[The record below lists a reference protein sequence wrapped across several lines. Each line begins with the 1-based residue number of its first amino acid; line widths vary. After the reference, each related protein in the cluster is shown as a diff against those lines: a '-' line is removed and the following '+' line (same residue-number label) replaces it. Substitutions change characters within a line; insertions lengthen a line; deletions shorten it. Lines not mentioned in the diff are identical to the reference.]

1 MSTLV
6 ETNHAQ
12 FLSVLEELRVSCQVQ
27 RYPGLPMIQFP
38 WKGNGCD
45 AEFRKEHVKLVD
57 KDKIERLVGELPR
70 YTKIVVLFK
79 RINDECMI
87 PKTDPAMLALQL
99 LC

>member
-6 ETNHAQ
+6 ETSHAQ

-27 RYPGLPMIQFP
+27 RRPGLPMIQFP
-38 WKGNGCD
+38 WKGEWLRSGVQ
-45 AEFRKEHVKLVD
+45 EHVKRVD

-79 RINDECMI
+79 RIGDEYMI